1 MALDEKE
8 SGTDPHHKPRPY
20 PGLVAHMPTVHTTTT
35 TTEPCRVLDAKNTGN
50 ISHPITTGIDPT
62 GIHRHLKK
70 VTMETLHE
78 GQPEER
84 SGKGI
89 TNAGLLPLNKTH
101 YVALH
106 WIMNSSLQAKL
117 AVIFMKNSIGLYK
130 NCSTTNDFTGNIEVF
145 DLTLMCVSGML

>member
-1 MALDEKE
+1 
-8 SGTDPHHKPRPY
+8 
-20 PGLVAHMPTVHTTTT
+20 
-35 TTEPCRVLDAKNTGN
+35 
-50 ISHPITTGIDPT
+50 
-62 GIHRHLKK
+62 
-70 VTMETLHE
+70 MENLHQ

-84 SGKGI
+84 SRKGN

-117 AVIFMKNSIGLYK
+117 AVIFMKNSVGLYK
-130 NCSTTNDFTGNIEVF
+130 NCSTTDDFTGNIVVF